1 MAKLDK
7 TNIVTGNVITAADLA
22 NVYNAL
28 GGTGAA
34 DIIVSGTLSAHSD
47 TILNSTVAMPNAP
60 SSDPGI
66 AGRLYT
72 VSLSACF
79 IGSSSGTILN
89 GLGASSATIKT
100 VLSSS
105 AV

>member
-7 TNIVTGNVITAADLA
+7 SGIESGKVIQSADIT
-22 NVYNAL
+22 NVYDAL
-28 GGTGAA
+28 GGTGAT

-47 TILNSTVAMPNAP
+47 AILNSTVAMPNAP

-72 VSLSACF
+72 ISLSACF
-79 IGSSSGTILN
+79 VGSSSGTILN

-105 AV
+105 AA